1 MAEPGRVLAG
11 VWARG
16 RALWL
21 ALVLLLLAPLAGAQ
35 QLAPIPA
42 LDSPVVDTTGTLDA
56 ASAGELESRALALQ
70 QRKGSQLQVLVV
82 PTTRPEDIAQYAVR
96 VYDQWRLGRE
106 GVDDGVLLVVA
117 IDDRR
122 VRIEVG
128 YGLEGAIPDATASRV
143 IQEYL
148 VPRFRA
154 GDFAGGIAEASGALV
169 ALIDGEPLPEPMV
182 DQRPSGS
189 GGGWLAGLFAAFIV
203 AQVVRGIFSRAPRPL
218 RGLIGAGAAGG
229 VALLF
234 SGLLLVAGIGAM
246 IGLMAGLASL
256 ARPGRYANDRG
267 WGGGGWGGPP
277 FGGGGGGFGGGGFGG
292 GGGWGGGGGFSGGGG
307 ASGSW

>member
-1 MAEPGRVLAG
+1 MPGPWICA
-11 VWARG
+11 A
-16 RALWL
+16 
-21 ALVLLLLAPLAGAQ
+21 LLLLLSLVAPLLAAAQ
-35 QLAPIPA
+35 QLAPVPE
-42 LDSPVVDTTGTLDA
+42 LDSPVVDTSGTLDGA
-56 ASAGELESRALALQ
+56 TVQRLEAQALALQ

-82 PTTRPEDIAQYAVR
+82 PTTLPEDIAQYAVR

-154 GDFAGGIAEASGALV
+154 GDFAGGIAEASGVLV
-169 ALIDGEPLPEPMV
+169 ALVDGEPLPAPMT
-182 DQRPSGS
+182 DQRPGGS
-189 GGGWLAGLFAAFIV
+189 GGGWLIGLFAAFIV
-203 AQVVRGIFSRAPRPL
+203 AQVVRGMFSRAPRPL
-218 RGLIGAGAAGG
+218 RGVLGAGAAGG

-234 SGLLLVAGIGAM
+234 SGLLLVGGIGAM
-246 IGLMAGLASL
+246 IGLLSGLASL

-277 FGGGGGGFGGGGFGG
+277 FGGGGGGGFGGGGFG